1 MYQVSRAQ
9 EIIHAKEWNV
19 SISRTTNSGNHC
31 SSGKCKSDDQ
41 RGINYKGVKEATNI
55 VHHSRQELC
64 ITRVDFIQLQ
74 RKLQLRYGRVEG
86 EVKGG
91 KQ

>member
-31 SSGKCKSDDQ
+31 SSGKCKFDDQ
-41 RGINYKGVKEATNI
+41 RGKIIKVLKEATNI

-64 ITRVDFIQLQ
+64 VTRVGFIQLQ
-74 RKLQLRYGRVEG
+74 
-86 EVKGG
+86 
-91 KQ
+91 